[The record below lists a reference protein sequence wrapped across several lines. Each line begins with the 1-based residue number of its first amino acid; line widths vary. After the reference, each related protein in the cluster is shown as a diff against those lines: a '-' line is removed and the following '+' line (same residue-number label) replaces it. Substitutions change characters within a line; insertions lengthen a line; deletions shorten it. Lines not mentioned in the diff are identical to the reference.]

1 MGRWGVMFDLG
12 STSKNLERELPC
24 LQQNTKNVS
33 EGNVMRIGELTQDD
47 ENYCRSPRTKGTTRT
62 VEKKN
67 LNPFY
72 SSDMAAV
79 IAVGGFR

>member
-1 MGRWGVMFDLG
+1 MEMSCVLE
-12 STSKNLERELPC
+12 NLR
-24 LQQNTKNVS
+24 KA
-33 EGNVMRIGELTQDD
+33 MRII
-47 ENYCRSPRTKGTTRT
+47 

-79 IAVGGFR
+79 IAVGGFP